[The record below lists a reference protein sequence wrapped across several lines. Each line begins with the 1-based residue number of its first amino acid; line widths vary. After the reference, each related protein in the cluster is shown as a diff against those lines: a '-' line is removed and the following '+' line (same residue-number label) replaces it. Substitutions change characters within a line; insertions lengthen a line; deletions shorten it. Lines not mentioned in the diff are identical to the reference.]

1 MADLIVQPPQA
12 ATREP
17 PASGTAG
24 DPGPNY
30 KWIALSNV
38 TLGVLIVT
46 IDGSIVLI
54 SLPDIFRGIHLD
66 PLTPGNTS
74 YLLWMIMGFLISTA
88 VLVVSLG
95 RLGDIYGRVRTYNLG
110 FLVFTIFSILLSLT
124 RMTGTD
130 GALWLILMRIGQGF
144 GGAMLLGNSNAILTD
159 AFPPN
164 QRGTALGINNIAGI
178 GGTTMGL
185 VLGGLLAPVS
195 WRLIF
200 LVSVPVG
207 VFGTIWAYMRLRD
220 LSQRHPARIDWLGN
234 LTFALGLIAV
244 MVGIT
249 YGIRPY
255 GHHVM
260 GWTSPRVLGLIGGGL
275 LLLVVFCVVETRV
288 KAPMFRL
295 GLFRIRAF
303 SAGNVAN
310 LLAALGR
317 GGLQF
322 ILIIWLQGI
331 WLPLHGYNFADT
343 PLWAGIYMLPM
354 ILGFLVAGPCSGVLS
369 DRFGARPFATGG
381 MLLAA
386 ASFLL
391 LMRLPVDFP
400 YPAFALL
407 LLLNG
412 IGMGLFA
419 SPNRAAVMNSLPPDE
434 RGAGAG
440 MTTTFQNSA
449 MVLSIG
455 IFFSLMIIGFSHG
468 LPDALT
474 HGLVAHGVPAG
485 TATHVAHL
493 PPVATLFAAFLG
505 YNPVQSLLGAHALAA
520 LPHAQTLV
528 LTGRA
533 FFPRLISGPFASA
546 LTEAF
551 SFAAAA
557 CLVAAVASLLRGR
570 RFYWQDADA

>member
-1 MADLIVQPPQA
+1 MTDVVVNPPSVAAPHRQPGGPDGA
-12 ATREP
+12 
-17 PASGTAG
+17 
-24 DPGPNY
+24 PGPRY

-38 TLGVLIVT
+38 TLAVLIVT

-54 SLPDIFRGIHLD
+54 SLPDIFRGIDLN

-74 YLLWMIMGFLISTA
+74 YLLWMIMGFLIVTA

-95 RLGDIYGRVRTYNLG
+95 RLGDIHGRVRTYNLG
-110 FLVFTIFSILLSLT
+110 FVVFTVFSILLSVT
-124 RMTGTD
+124 WMKGTD
-130 GALWLILMRIGQGF
+130 GALWLIIMRIGQGF

-159 AFPPN
+159 AFPAS

-178 GGTTMGL
+178 GGTTIGL
-185 VLGGLLAPVS
+185 VLGGLLAPIS

-207 VFGTIWAYMRLRD
+207 VIGTIWAYSSLRD
-220 LSQRHPARIDWLGN
+220 LSERHPARIDWWGN
-234 LTFALGLIAV
+234 LTFAAGLIAV

-255 GHHVM
+255 GGHVM

-275 LLLVVFCVVETRV
+275 VLLAVFAVIETRV
-288 KAPMFRL
+288 AQPMFRL

-303 SAGNVAN
+303 TAGNIAN

-322 ILIIWLQGI
+322 TLIIWLQGI
-331 WLPLHGYNFADT
+331 WLPLHGYDFVDT

-354 ILGFLVAGPCSGVLS
+354 IFGFLVAGPCSGVLS
-369 DRFGARPFATGG
+369 DRYGARPFATGG

-391 LMRLPVDFP
+391 LMLLPVDFS
-400 YPAFALL
+400 YPVFAVLL
-407 LLLNG
+407 LMNG

-419 SPNRAAVMNSLPPDE
+419 SPNRAAVMNSIPPAE

-455 IFFSLMIIGFSHG
+455 IFFSLLIIGFAHG

-474 HGLVAHGVPAG
+474 SGLVAHDVPAA
-485 TATHVAHL
+485 TANHVAHL
-493 PPVATLFAAFLG
+493 PPVSTLFAAFLG
-505 YNPVQSLLGAHALAA
+505 YNPVSTLLGAHALAA
-520 LPHAQTLV
+520 LPHAQMV
-528 LTGRA
+528 ALTGHS
-533 FFPRLISGPFASA
+533 FFPHLISQPFSSA
-546 LTEAF
+546 L
-551 SFAAAA
+551 
-557 CLVAAVASLLRGR
+557 
-570 RFYWQDADA
+570 

>member
-1 MADLIVQPPQA
+1 MADLVVQTPTQAEPVPP
-12 ATREP
+12 P
-17 PASGTAG
+17 PTPAR
-24 DPGPNY
+24 DPGPRY
-30 KWIALSNV
+30 KWIALTNV

-54 SLPDIFRGIHLD
+54 SLPDIFRGIQLN

-74 YLLWMIMGFLISTA
+74 YLLWMIMGFLIVTA
-88 VLVVSLG
+88 VFVVSLG

-110 FLVFTIFSILLSLT
+110 FVVFTVFSILLSVT
-124 RMTGTD
+124 WMKGTD

-159 AFPPN
+159 AFPAS

-178 GGTTMGL
+178 GGTTIGL
-185 VLGGLLAPVS
+185 VLGGVLAPIS

-207 VFGTIWAYMRLRD
+207 VIGTIWAYSSLRD
-220 LSQRHPARIDWLGN
+220 LSERHPAHIDWWGN
-234 LTFALGLIAV
+234 LTFAAGLIAV

-255 GHHVM
+255 GGHVM

-275 LLLVVFCVVETRV
+275 ILLVVFAVIETRV
-288 KAPMFRL
+288 TQPMFRL

-303 SAGNVAN
+303 TAGNVAN

-322 ILIIWLQGI
+322 TLIIWLQGI
-331 WLPLHGYNFADT
+331 WLPLHGYNFVDT
-343 PLWAGIYMLPM
+343 PLYAGIYMLPM
-354 ILGFLVAGPCSGVLS
+354 IFGFLVAGPVSGVLS

-391 LMRLPVDFP
+391 LMELPVDFA

-407 LLLNG
+407 LLMNG

-419 SPNRAAVMNSLPPDE
+419 SPNRAAVMNSIPPAE

-455 IFFSLMIIGFSHG
+455 IFFSLMIIGFAHG
-468 LPDALT
+468 LPDALAS
-474 HGLVAHGVPAG
+474 GLMAHGVPAA
-485 TATHVAHL
+485 TANHVAHL
-493 PPVATLFAAFLG
+493 PPVSTLFAAFLG
-505 YNPVQSLLGAHALAA
+505 YNPVSTLLGAHALAA
-520 LPHAQTLV
+520 LPHAQATL
-528 LTGRA
+528 LTGHS
-533 FFPRLISGPFASA
+533 FFPRLISKPFAGA
-546 LTEAF
+546 LTAAF
-551 SFAAAA
+551 SFAAGA
-557 CLVAAVASLLRGR
+557 CLIAAFASLLRGR
-570 RFYWQDADA
+570 RFYWGDAD